1 MFSCCE
7 LGERKAVRKGGS
19 YGLVNLRGITAHL
32 REERKE
38 TEVGR
43 SVARLQDLR
52 WRILQEM
59 LLGHL
64 KHKREPYSYTRA
76 V

>member
-1 MFSCCE
+1 MFSCCK
-7 LGERKAVRKGGS
+7 LGEWRAVRKGGS

-32 REERKE
+32 RDERKE
-38 TEVGR
+38 SE
-43 SVARLQDLR
+43 LQDLR